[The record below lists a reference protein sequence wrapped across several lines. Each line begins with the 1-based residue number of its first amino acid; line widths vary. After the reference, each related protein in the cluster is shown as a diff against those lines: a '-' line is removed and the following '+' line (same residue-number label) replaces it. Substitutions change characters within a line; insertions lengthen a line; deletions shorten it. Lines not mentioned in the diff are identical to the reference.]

1 MIWYFYGT
9 MIGEKINDFIKN
21 ETGEVIENSS
31 GRFGDYCL
39 VPGTLNKIAKQ
50 KNSTPADAASVIAA
64 KLKDGFPEII
74 EKARFEAGYLN
85 IYLTKA
91 AYLEELSEI
100 NKNIDAYLADG
111 KNKNR
116 TIVFDYSSPNIAKPF
131 SVGHLRSTII
141 GQANLNIHKALGYK
155 TVGINHLGDW
165 GTQFGKLIV
174 AIKKW
179 GNEDEIAKN
188 PIEKLNGL
196 YVKFHEEAEKDETL
210 NDEAREW
217 LRKLEEGDEE
227 AKRIWQKCVDWSMAE
242 FARIYKLLGVEI
254 DNATGESFY
263 IDKQQAVI
271 AELKEKNLLK
281 ESEGAQIVELENLPP
296 ALIQKKDGA
305 TLYMTRDLAA
315 LKYRIE
321 KYHPNEI
328 IYHVGNDQSL
338 HFQQLTAVAE
348 KMGWLERSG
357 NPECSQGGKTKITFA
372 GHGMIRLPEGKMST
386 RAGRTVLLE
395 DLLSEAKDRA
405 MKIIVEKDSDA
416 DDRDKL
422 AQDIAISAIKYADL
436 SQNRKGDVVFSF
448 DKMISLK
455 GNSAPYLQYSL
466 ARLLSITRKAEE
478 KFGSKDTIES
488 ISEESVPL
496 AQKIIKIKHSLQI
509 AAESSCPNLFSEY
522 LFDLTNEFNSYYEKS
537 QIITD
542 DQDETLRNIYI
553 ISILQKVFEKSFD
566 LLGLKKLEK
575 I

>member
-1 MIWYFYGT
+1 

-31 GRFGDYCL
+31 GQFGDFCL

-50 KNSTPADAASVIAA
+50 KNSTPADVANDIAA
-64 KLKDGFPEII
+64 KLRDGFPEII
-74 EKARFEAGYLN
+74 EEAKYEAGYLN
-85 IYLTKA
+85 IHLTKA

-217 LRKLEEGDEE
+217 FKKLEDGDEE
-227 AKRIWQKCVDWSMAE
+227 AKRIWQKCIDWSMSE
-242 FARIYKLLGVEI
+242 FERIYTMLGVKI
-254 DNATGESFY
+254 DEATGESFY

-281 ESEGAQIVELENLPP
+281 ESEGAQIVELDDLPP

-321 KYHPNEI
+321 KYHPSEI

-348 KMGWLERSG
+348 KMGWLERSE
-357 NPECSQGGKTKITFA
+357 NPERPVLNKAEGSRRGVKITHA
-372 GHGMIRLPEGKMST
+372 SHGMIRLPEGKMST